1 MKTLSII
8 IILIATILTACHKDT
23 VGFLDTHAA
32 KYDTDSLVVKH
43 TLDPNNYSDAKRI
56 KYGSHWVSEPLQ
68 GFDGTKP
75 IFITI
80 KEVVATEGG
89 DINQFLNDVDLRG
102 DGTFD
107 IPLDHKIP
115 IGRYVVSLNI
125 KNEGYTKYL
134 NSIFTVIVK

>member
-1 MKTLSII
+1 MLHYLLHVIK
-8 IILIATILTACHKDT
+8 IL
-23 VGFLDTHAA
+23 LDFSDIDEA

-56 KYGSHWVSEPLQ
+56 KYGSHWVSEQLQ
-68 GFDGTKP
+68 GYDGTKP

-80 KEVVATEGG
+80 KNVVATEGG
-89 DINQFLNDVDLRG
+89 DKDQFLKDVDFRG

-107 IPLDHKIP
+107 IPLDHEIP
-115 IGRYVVSLNI
+115 IGRYVVSLTI

-134 NSIFTVIVK
+134 DSIFTVIVK

>member
-1 MKTLSII
+1 MRTLSII
-8 IILIATILTACHKDT
+8 AILITTLLTACHKDT
-23 VGFLDTHAA
+23 VGFLDINAA
-32 KYDTDSLVVKH
+32 KYETDSLVVKH
-43 TLDPNNYSDAKRI
+43 TLDPNDYSDAKRI

-80 KEVVATEGG
+80 KDVVTTESGNK
-89 DINQFLNDVDLRG
+89 DQFLKDVDFRG

-115 IGRYVVSLNI
+115 IGRYVVSLTI

-134 NSIFTVIVK
+134 DSIFTVIIK